1 MHPWTTSFH
10 FICFWT
16 WYEVGGDGENRGWD
30 GWMASLTQWTW
41 VWVNLGVSDRQG
53 SLACYS
59 TWGCKESDMTE
70 WLNWTELYMNRAI
83 YCMDSSAFDSFC
95 LTLYLFIHVF
105 KTVVYF
111 YCCMRGCVPSC
122 FSRVQLFV
130 TPWTAA
136 CQAPLSI
143 GFSRQEYCSGLPFP
157 PPENLPDPG
166 IELMSLMSPT
176 LVGGFFTTSATWEVP
191 LL

>member
-1 MHPWTTSFH
+1 
-10 FICFWT
+10 
-16 WYEVGGDGENRGWD
+16 
-30 GWMASLTQWTW
+30 
-41 VWVNLGVSDRQG
+41 
-53 SLACYS
+53 
-59 TWGCKESDMTE
+59 
-70 WLNWTELYMNRAI
+70 
-83 YCMDSSAFDSFC
+83 MDSSVFDSIC

-111 YCCMRGCVPSC
+111 YCCMRGYMPSC

-143 GFSRQEYCSGLPFP
+143 GFSRQEYCSGLPCP

-166 IELMSLMSPT
+166 IEPMFLMSPT
-176 LVGGFFTTSATWEVP
+176 LVGGFFTTSASWEAP